1 MELASQ
7 GATLFS
13 QGESVE
19 SLKTRIDAIEAEVL
33 ILKSQLQ
40 RYKDLH
46 GELPPEVVGE
56 CSGQPSGTLSG
67 NDEYELDD
75 FLREGF
81 TASGIP

>member
-1 MELASQ
+1 MELATQ

-19 SLKTRIDAIEAEVL
+19 SLKTRIDALEAEVL

-56 CSGQPSGTLSG
+56 CSGQTFSHPVWQ
-67 NDEYELDD
+67 
-75 FLREGF
+75 
-81 TASGIP
+81 

>member
-19 SLKTRIDAIEAEVL
+19 SLKIRIDKLEAEVL

-56 CSGQPSGTLSG
+56 SAVANNLQPPCLAMM
-67 NDEYELDD
+67 NMN
-75 FLREGF
+75 
-81 TASGIP
+81 